1 MNAQHLLVETTKM
14 MDVVDIQ
21 TCYYIYKV
29 CNGRQW
35 EPIPCSDFIGIMNM
49 KDTQAS
55 IHLLHREKVR
65 ACYLIY
71 ATSKHLAFPA
81 LEKSWVA
88 AMLDRFGIDAGY
100 YRSHYREAASDYA
113 SDSNKTFVSAL
124 ESALNKAR
132 W

>member
-1 MNAQHLLVETTKM
+1 MNAQNLLVETAKM

-21 TCYYIYKV
+21 TCYYIYKM

-49 KDTQAS
+49 KETQVS
-55 IHLLHREKVR
+55 IRILHREKVR
-65 ACYLIY
+65 VCYLIY

-81 LEKSWVA
+81 LEKQWIA
-88 AMLDRFGIDAGY
+88 AMLVRFGINAGY
-100 YRSHYREAASDYA
+100 YKSHYWEATASYA
-113 SDSNKTFVSAL
+113 SDSNKSFVSDL
-124 ESALNKAR
+124 KSALSRAS

>member
-1 MNAQHLLVETTKM
+1 MNAQNLLVETAKM

-49 KDTQAS
+49 KNTQAC
-55 IHLLHREKVR
+55 IHILHREKVR
-65 ACYLIY
+65 TCYLIY

-81 LEKSWVA
+81 LEKQWIA
-88 AMLDRFGIDAGY
+88 AMLSRFGIDAGY
-100 YRSHYREAASDYA
+100 YKSHYREAAANYA
-113 SDSNKTFVSAL
+113 NDTNKSFVSDL
-124 ESALNKAR
+124 KSALSR
-132 W
+132 TSW